1 LQSILRD
8 LVRIDNV
15 FVKNYSSATF
25 RRSNGVNGTPLQGGK
40 CQDKKRRKRDKIY
53 KRICVYEYETRA
65 PPKTAVNQ
73 EKLQWRGNKRFSGVG
88 RNPSRLLTKKE
99 NFRACEK
106 KDELRRAIIQENPYD
121 FQFYHTPRKPDL
133 LFPRHYDSQVM
144 LLGSS
149 KLMKIRLLRWI

>member
-1 LQSILRD
+1 M
-8 LVRIDNV
+8 
-15 FVKNYSSATF
+15 
-25 RRSNGVNGTPLQGGK
+25 
-40 CQDKKRRKRDKIY
+40 KRDQNKIY
-53 KRICVYEYETRA
+53 KRICMCETRA
-65 PPKTAVNQ
+65 SPKATANR

-144 LLGSS
+144 PLLGSS
-149 KLMKIRLLRWI
+149 KLMKIRLSRWI